1 MAEQPKPFSIAR
13 IEGAP
18 PVATNGTVSLVCP
31 DLGGEVRL
39 RRGIRGALAGPLAE
53 RVLPALNALAG
64 ELLGGALD
72 PLDVE
77 ARLAAL
83 QLLCRSEPPQ
93 NVEWAYAELDGVRAY
108 TDGRSIVLTRQDLTI

>member
-1 MAEQPKPFSIAR
+1 MSDQPKPFSIAR

-18 PVATNGTVSLVCP
+18 AVATNGTVSLVCP

-53 RVLPALNALAG
+53 RVLPALNVLAG
-64 ELLGGALD
+64 EMLGGMD
-72 PLDVE
+72 PLEVE

-93 NVEWAYAELDGVRAY
+93 SVEWAYAELDGVRAY